1 MNANSNINEMRQS
14 TESVSPAEIN
24 TIKTHVIEDIQSLKE
39 ISQQNPNL
47 GALIMQYVYN
57 DQTISDKYK
66 SFSSFDDLLNAL
78 QPVM

>member
-14 TESVSPAEIN
+14 TESVSQAEIN
-24 TIKTHVIEDIQSLKE
+24 TTKTHITEDIQSLKE